1 MRCIRTRIVPSACV
15 LAFFT
20 LVQSARGQVWTEL
33 SPSGTPPAAR
43 GSTTGVY
50 DPGSNRMII
59 FGGRDAS
66 GNNRNDVWVLADA
79 DGEGT
84 TPSRWIR
91 LIADGAAGSPPAR
104 SGHSAVY
111 DSVNNRMIIFG
122 GCSANCA
129 PVLNDVWVLSNANGL
144 TGTPAWTQLQL
155 NSQLNPGPAAR
166 TNAAAGYDAAS
177 NELVVFGG
185 QDGSDNPCSTFSDIW
200 ILQYA
205 NGLGGTSFWL
215 ESPSAPAIPA
225 GRNGVAAAGA
235 GAALNLFGGTGMVNG
250 TCTVT
255 NTTWELA
262 GPYFFLVD
270 QYIEQSVTPPARSFA
285 SLVDDTI
292 SGQTLLFGGVDA
304 SGNNLNDAWNFFGA
318 WSQIIP
324 KGSSPTARSGHA
336 AVLNSADQRMI
347 IFGGSDAS
355 GVLNDTWVLHAPE
368 LSELTCG
375 ASAPVPNLV
384 RAEGIAEQVGDL
396 ILICSGGT
404 PTPQG
409 QAIPEYY
416 VTMTLNTNITSRL
429 LSGTTGLSEALL
441 SIDDPYP
448 ATPSPPPPYSHA
460 PGPSQ
465 PPQILCTPLGSDCGA
480 IGTGGTPSPYQTQPN
495 VFVGKQASATELFWK
510 VPIDPPGPNLNRV
523 IRITNVRANASQLP
537 IPTGLVPTMIQ
548 ATVGI
553 QGAPVIPLAG
563 PQGTVATSLPDMAES
578 VMSAAS
584 IAECQPHNAV
594 LLGGSGAA
602 AFDFSIQATEGTAA
616 IFKFRNYGTTLYGPE
631 FPPVLVEQNVFGFT
645 YETETGLYS
654 PSLFTSAPTL
664 GLADFGMRILITVGS
679 VSAGTHLFVPT
690 TITLTGEYGEGTAPG
705 QLQLVKANENGN
717 SEAGYEPVASTAMIG
732 TTPVA
737 EAYASGSTAYAVY
750 EVIYA
755 DPAVQETATI
765 PVAVAFIKE
774 PAAGVVNATTSL
786 APLSTVGTAS
796 ESASIP
802 RFANFSSAQ
811 EAYSITSCASQP

>member
-1 MRCIRTRIVPSACV
+1 MRCIRTRIVPGVCV
-15 LAFFT
+15 FAVFT
-20 LVQSARGQVWTEL
+20 LAQSAFAQSWTEL

-43 GSTTGVY
+43 GAMTGVY
-50 DPGSNRMII
+50 DPASNRMVI

-79 DGEGT
+79 DGKGSN
-84 TPSRWIR
+84 PSRWIR

-129 PVLNDVWVLSNANGL
+129 PVLNDVWVLSNANGV

-177 NELVVFGG
+177 NQLVIFGG

-200 ILQYA
+200 IRQYA
-205 NGLGGTSFWL
+205 NGLGGA
-215 ESPSAPAIPA
+215 SAWVEAGSNPAIPA
-225 GRNGVAAAGA
+225 GQNGAAGSFA
-235 GAALNLFGGTGMVNG
+235 FDALNLFGGTGMVNG

-255 NTTWELA
+255 NTSWELI
-262 GPYFFLVD
+262 GPYFSVVG
-270 QYIEQSVTPPARSFA
+270 QYVGLGLTPPGRSFA
-285 SLVDDTI
+285 SLVADSI

-304 SGNNLNDAWNFFGA
+304 SGNHLNDAWNFFGA

-368 LSELTCG
+368 LSELTCN
-375 ASAPVPNLV
+375 AQEIPFPV
-384 RAEGIAEQVGDL
+384 RAEGIAEQMGDL
-396 ILICSGGT
+396 ILNCTGGT

-409 QAIPEYY
+409 EAIPEYWI
-416 VTMTLNTNITSRL
+416 TLTLSTNVSGRL
-429 LSGTTGLSEALL
+429 LPEATGLSEALL
-441 SIDDPYP
+441 TIDEPFP
-448 ATPSPPPPYSHA
+448 ANPVPSSAVPNGTSPPPP
-460 PGPSQ
+460 
-465 PPQILCTPLGSDCGA
+465 ILCTPLGSNCGA

-495 VFVGKQASATELFWK
+495 VYVGKQASATELYWK
-510 VPIDPPGPNLNRV
+510 IPIDPPGANGTRV
-523 IRITNVRANASQLP
+523 IRITNVRANASQLAN
-537 IPTGLVPTMIQ
+537 PTGFVPTEIE
-548 ATVGI
+548 ATVEI
-553 QGAPVIPLAG
+553 QGTPAIPLAG
-563 PQGTVATSLPDMAES
+563 PEETLAITFPPMVAS
-578 VMSAAS
+578 VISTAS
-584 IAECQPHNAV
+584 VAQCQPHNAV
-594 LLGGSGAA
+594 LLGGSGTA
-602 AFDFSIQATEGTAA
+602 AFDFSIQATEGFFST
-616 IFKFRNYGTTLYGPE
+616 FKYRDYGTTLYGPE
-631 FPPVLVEQNVFGFT
+631 FPPVLVEQNVFDFT
-645 YETETGLYS
+645 YETETGIYS

-664 GLADFGMRILITVGS
+664 GLADFGTRILVSLGS

-690 TITLTGEYGEGTAPG
+690 AITLTGDYGEGVAPG

-717 SEAGYEPVASTAMIG
+717 SEAGYEPVASSAIIG

-755 DPAVQETATI
+755 DPSVLETAVI
-765 PVAVAFIKE
+765 PVAVAFIEE
-774 PAAGVVNATTSL
+774 PSAGVVNATTSL

-811 EAYSITSCASQP
+811 EAYSITSCQP

>member
-1 MRCIRTRIVPSACV
+1 MRCIRTRIVPTVCV
-15 LAFFT
+15 FAILTLAQFA
-20 LVQSARGQVWTEL
+20 LGQVWTQL

-50 DPGSNRMII
+50 DPASNRMII

-66 GNNRNDVWVLADA
+66 GENRNDVWVLADA
-79 DGEGT
+79 DGEGSN
-84 TPSRWIR
+84 PSRWIR

-122 GCSANCA
+122 GCSGACA
-129 PVLNDVWVLSNANGL
+129 PVLNDVWVLSNANGIG
-144 TGTPAWTQLQL
+144 GTPVWTQLQL
-155 NSQLNPGPAAR
+155 NSQINPGPAAR

-185 QDGSDNPCSTFSDIW
+185 QDGSDDPCSTFSDTW

-205 NGLGGTSFWL
+205 NGLGGTGFWL
-215 ESPSAPAIPA
+215 ESPSSQVIPA
-225 GRNGVAAAGA
+225 GQNGMAAAESGA
-235 GAALNLFGGTGMVNG
+235 NLYLFGGTGMVTG
-250 TCTVT
+250 TCSVT
-255 NTTWELA
+255 NTLIGLF
-262 GPYFFLVD
+262 GPYFTIVDTFLPQGV
-270 QYIEQSVTPPARSFA
+270 IPPARSFA
-285 SLVDDTI
+285 SLVA
-292 SGQTLLFGGVDA
+292 GEQALLFGGMDA
-304 SGNNLNDAWNFFGA
+304 SGNYLNDVWNFFGA

-324 KGSSPTARSGHA
+324 KSSSPTARSGHA

-347 IFGGSDAS
+347 IFGGSGAS

-368 LSELTCG
+368 LSELTCVTEV
-375 ASAPVPNLV
+375 AVPLIV
-384 RAEGIAEQVGDL
+384 SAEGIAELEGDL
-396 ILICSGGT
+396 TLNCTGGT

-409 QAIPEYY
+409 ETIPEYY
-416 VTMTLNTNITSRL
+416 VTLTLNTNVTSLL
-429 LSGTTGLSEALL
+429 LSGATGLSEALL

-448 ATPSPPPPYSHA
+448 ATPSPPLPYSPA

-480 IGTGGTPSPYQTQPN
+480 IGTGGAPSPYQTQPN
-495 VFVGKQASATELFWK
+495 VYVGKQASATELYWK
-510 VPIDPPGPNLNRV
+510 VPIDPPGANATRV
-523 IRITNVRANASQLP
+523 IRISNVRANVSQLP
-537 IPTGLVPTMIQ
+537 IPNGLVPTTIQ

-553 QGAPVIPLAG
+553 HGAPAIPLADPEEMLAIDVPG
-563 PQGTVATSLPDMAES
+563 L
-578 VMSAAS
+578 AAS
-584 IAECQPHNAV
+584 VLSTATIAQCQPHNAV
-594 LLGGSGAA
+594 LLGGSGTA
-602 AFDFSIQATEGTAA
+602 AFDFSVQATEGSTTV
-616 IFKFRNYGTTLYGPE
+616 FKYRNYGTTLDGPE
-631 FPPVLVEQNVFGFT
+631 FPPLLVEQNVFGFV
-645 YETETGLYS
+645 YLTETGFYS

-664 GLADFGMRILITVGS
+664 GLADFGTRILISLGS

-690 TITLTGEYGEGTAPG
+690 TITMTGEYGEGVAPG

-750 EVIYA
+750 EVINA
-755 DPAVQETATI
+755 SPAVLETATI
-765 PVAVAFIKE
+765 PVAVAFTNM
-774 PAAGVVNATTSL
+774 PSAGVVNATTSL
-786 APLSTVGTAS
+786 APLNSVGTAS

-811 EAYSITSCASQP
+811 EAYSITSCPSQP